1 MTFPFYNPVTVQDPV
16 DDSNPTT
23 KVYVDNGLSGKAETG
38 HDHASTYSPLGHTH
52 TSAAI
57 VSGTLDI
64 ARIPTGTTGSTVPFG
79 NDSRFSDARTPTS
92 HAASHATGGGDPVS
106 PASIGA
112 SATGH
117 AHAAADTTSGTF
129 AIARIPTGTSS
140 STVAIGNDS
149 RLSDART
156 PTAHAATHATG
167 QSDAI
172 APSDIGASAVGHA
185 HAGADITSGTVNI
198 ARIPTG
204 TTGSTVPFGND
215 SRFSDARTPTAHVH
229 AGADITSGTVPIA
242 AIPTG
247 TTGSTVPFGNDARFT
262 DARTPTSHVHSG
274 ADITSGTVP
283 IAQLPTGTS
292 GTTVALGNHVHAAA
306 DVTSGTFA
314 IARIPTGTSGT
325 TVALGNH
332 DHASVYAAL
341 SHAHAGADITSGT
354 VAYARLPVGTT
365 TSTVAAGDDS
375 RFGAANVPPGPSP
388 ASVLNIGT
396 RDGQT
401 HFGLQMARD
410 GDPSATIKTQ
420 AEVAAGFEESP
431 YFVTNAA
438 KTVVSMRASVNGP
451 VVGSSNYARSE
462 LRESGL
468 TGADF
473 LFNAV
478 DSGTHRMHGRTKI
491 THLMAVLPEVVVA
504 QLHNGTTD
512 RVAIRTQLVSGTI
525 RLRIRVNGSTATL
538 DAGGTD
544 LYNPYVPGTEFEWM
558 IEVVNGSL
566 KVYINDMVTAKV
578 TSAALVTTGSS
589 SWYFKAGVYLQS
601 QNGVDGDSPTD
612 YGAVELRDLWNWHT
626 GWPTVA
632 TFYAT
637 PRHAATHATGAY
649 DALAPADIGAAA
661 TSHVHAGAD
670 ITSGTVAIARIPTGT
685 TGSTV
690 ALGNHVHSGADITS
704 GTVPIA
710 AIPTGTSGTTVSLGN
725 HVHAAADTTSGTFAI
740 ARIPTGTSSSTV
752 AIGNDTRLSVKPYA
766 PVTLTDQATV
776 TTDAS
781 LGTHFRL
788 TGTTARTIAAPTN
801 PTDGQVITYEIKAS
815 SGALTHTWN
824 AIFTYGSDV
833 TALTAIAAGK
843 TDFIQWVYSTA
854 VTKWLMIGYIKGFTT

>member
-1 MTFPFYNPVTVQDPV
+1 MTYPFVGPVEVPAP
-16 DDSNPTT
+16 SSGSHPTT
-23 KVYVDNGLSGKAETG
+23 KTYVDAELA
-38 HDHASTYSPLGHTH
+38 DK
-52 TSAAI
+52 
-57 VSGTLDI
+57 
-64 ARIPTGTTGSTVPFG
+64 
-79 NDSRFSDARTPTS
+79 
-92 HAASHATGGGDPVS
+92 
-106 PASIGA
+106 
-112 SATGH
+112 
-117 AHAAADTTSGTF
+117 ADT
-129 AIARIPTGTSS
+129 
-140 STVAIGNDS
+140 V
-149 RLSDART
+149 
-156 PTAHAATHATG
+156 
-167 QSDAI
+167 
-172 APSDIGASAVGHA
+172 HA

-215 SRFSDARTPTAHVH
+215 SRFSDARTPTSHVH

-247 TTGSTVPFGNDARFT
+247 TTGSTVPFGNDARFS

-283 IAQLPTGTS
+283 IAQIPTGTS

-314 IARIPTGTSGT
+314 IGRIPTGTSGT

-354 VAYARLPVGTT
+354 VAYARLPVGAT

-420 AEVAAGFEESP
+420 AEIAAGFEESP

-451 VVGSSNYARSE
+451 VVGSSSYARSE
-462 LRESGL
+462 LREAGL

-612 YGAVELRDLWNWHT
+612 YGSVELRDLWNWHT

-661 TSHVHAGAD
+661 TSHVHA
-670 ITSGTVAIARIPTGT
+670 
-685 TGSTV
+685 
-690 ALGNHVHSGADITS
+690 
-704 GTVPIA
+704 
-710 AIPTGTSGTTVSLGN
+710 
-725 HVHAAADTTSGTFAI
+725 AADTTSGTFAI

-752 AIGNDTRLSVKPYA
+752 AIGNDTRLSVKPYP

-781 LGTHFRL
+781 LGNHFRL
-788 TGTTARTIAAPTN
+788 TGSTSGRSIAAPTN
-801 PTDGQVITYEIKAS
+801 PTDGQVITYEIKSS
-815 SGALTHTWN
+815 SGALTHNWN
-824 AIFTYGSDV
+824 AVFSYGSDV
-833 TALTAIAAGK
+833 TALTAIASGK
-843 TDFIQWVYSTA
+843 TDFIQWVYTSA
-854 VTKWLMIGYIKGFTT
+854 ATKWNLIGYIKGFTT

>member
-1 MTFPFYNPVTVQDPV
+1 MTFPFYNPVTVQDPT
-16 DDSNPTT
+16 DDSNPAT
-23 KVYVDNGLSGKAETG
+23 KVYVDNGLGGKAETG
-38 HDHASTYSPLGHTH
+38 HDHNATYSLLGHTH
-52 TSAAI
+52 TAAATTA
-57 VSGTLDI
+57 GTFDI
-64 ARIPTGTTGSTVPFG
+64 ARIPTGTTGSTVPLG
-79 NDSRFSDARTPTS
+79 NDSRFT
-92 HAASHATGGGDPVS
+92 
-106 PASIGA
+106 
-112 SATGH
+112 
-117 AHAAADTTSGTF
+117 
-129 AIARIPTGTSS
+129 
-140 STVAIGNDS
+140 DS
-149 RLSDART
+149 RT
-156 PTAHAATHATG
+156 PTAHASTHATG

-172 APSDIGASAVGHA
+172 SPASIGASAVGHA

-215 SRFSDARTPTAHVH
+215 SRFSDARTPTAHAASH
-229 AGADITSGTVPIA
+229 ATGGGDAVSPASIGAATTSHSHAAADTTSGTFDIARIPTGTSGTTVSLGNHAHSGADITSGTVPIA
-242 AIPTG
+242 RIPTG
-247 TTGSTVPFGNDARFT
+247 TTGSTVPFGNDARFS
-262 DARTPTSHVHSG
+262 DARTPTAHVHSG

-283 IAQLPTGTS
+283 FAQLPTGTS
-292 GTTVALGNHVHAAA
+292 SSTVAVGNH
-306 DVTSGTFA
+306 
-314 IARIPTGTSGT
+314 
-325 TVALGNH
+325 NH
-332 DHASVYAAL
+332 DAVYAAL
-341 SHAHAGADITSGT
+341 AHAHAGADITSGT
-354 VAYARLPVGTT
+354 VAYARLPVGTAA
-365 TSTVAAGDDS
+365 STVAAGDDS
-375 RFGAANVPPGPSP
+375 RLTSPTGVVPAGPSP
-388 ASVLNIGT
+388 ASILNIGT
-396 RDGQT
+396 RSGQT

-410 GDPSATIKTQ
+410 GDASSTTKSQ

-431 YFVTNAA
+431 YFVSNTA
-438 KTVVSMRASVNGP
+438 KTAVEMRASVNGP
-451 VVGSSNYARSE
+451 VLGSSSYARTE
-462 LRESGL
+462 LREAGL
-468 TGADF
+468 TGADYTF
-473 LFNAV
+473 DAV
-478 DSGTHRMHGRTKI
+478 DSGTHRLHGRTKI
-491 THLMAVLPEVVVA
+491 THLMAVKPEVVVA

-544 LYNPYVPGTEFEWM
+544 LYNPYTPGTEFEWM

-566 KVYINDMVTAKV
+566 KVYVNDMVTAKV
-578 TSAALVTTGSS
+578 TSSALVTTGSA

-612 YGAVELRDLWNWHT
+612 YGLVELRDLWNWHT

-632 TFYAT
+632 TFYAV
-637 PRHAATHATGAY
+637 PKHAATHATGGY
-649 DALAPADIGAAA
+649 DAIAAADIGAAA
-661 TSHVHAGAD
+661 ASHVHAAAD
-670 ITSGTVAIARIPTGT
+670 TTSGTFAIGRIPTGT
-685 TGSTV
+685 SGTTV

-710 AIPTGTSGTTVSLGN
+710 SIPTGTSGTTVAFGN
-725 HVHAAADTTSGTFAI
+725 HVHAAGDVTSGTFAI
-740 ARIPTGTSSSTV
+740 GRIPTGTSSSTV

-843 TDFIQWVYSTA
+843 TDFIQWVYSSA
-854 VTKWLMIGYIKGFTT
+854 VTKWLMIGYMKGFTT